1 MSIFFHCT
9 HERGRRLI
17 ALILGIAAVFSLT
30 ACDPT
35 ESKKPYN
42 FVGTIWVCEEEK
54 ACIAVIKQES
64 FGYSYGEIQTEAGVI
79 PITMIYDIANR
90 GRFRDFY
97 EANTPDAID
106 SHKPEPER
114 NLWKGRVEYHTNRFI
129 LQKADEEETYSL
141 FPDEDLPLTF
151 VRYDVPEEDL
161 LPLVPW
167 DAKANLTEGFEPGGL
182 WELTQ
187 EVFKKHPPKRKIQWF
202 NFDLSDFWPDPF
214 GVSDKGL
221 SDAGSDVS

>member
-1 MSIFFHCT
+1 MSIVST
-9 HERGRRLI
+9 HKIGRRLL
-17 ALILGIAAVFSLT
+17 ALILAIATGFFLT

-35 ESKKPYN
+35 ESKKPFN

-54 ACIAVIKQES
+54 ACVAVIKQEN
-64 FGYSYGEIQTEAGVI
+64 FGYSYGEIQTNAGVI
-79 PITMIYDIANR
+79 PITMIYGIANS

-97 EANTPDAID
+97 EADSPDAIY
-106 SHKPEPER
+106 SKKTEPVS
-114 NLWKGRVEYHTNRFI
+114 NLWKGTIEYHTNRFI
-129 LQKADEEETYSL
+129 IKKADEGEAYSL

-151 VRYDVPEEDL
+151 VRYNVPEEDL

-187 EVFKKHPPKRKIQWF
+187 DLLEKYPPKRKIEWF
-202 NFDLSDFWPDPF
+202 NFDLSDLWPDPF
-214 GVSDKGL
+214 GVSERKL
-221 SDAGSDVS
+221 QSPAGEIQP

>member
-1 MSIFFHCT
+1 MSIVST
-9 HERGRRLI
+9 HKIGRRLL
-17 ALILGIAAVFSLT
+17 ALILAIAAGFFLT

-35 ESKKPYN
+35 ESKKPFN

-54 ACIAVIKQES
+54 ACVAVIKQEN
-64 FGYSYGEIQTEAGVI
+64 FGYSYGEIQTNAGVI
-79 PITMIYDIANR
+79 PITMIYGIANS

-97 EANTPDAID
+97 QADSPDAIY
-106 SHKPEPER
+106 SKKTEPVS
-114 NLWKGRVEYHTNRFI
+114 NLWKGTIEYHTNRFI
-129 LQKADEEETYSL
+129 LKKADEGETYSL

-151 VRYDVPEEDL
+151 VRYNVPEEDL

-187 EVFKKHPPKRKIQWF
+187 DLLEKYPPKRKIQWF

-214 GVSDKGL
+214 GVSERKL
-221 SDAGSDVS
+221 QSPAGEIQP

>member
-1 MSIFFHCT
+1 MGILFT
-9 HERGRRLI
+9 HERGRRVI
-17 ALILGIAAVFSLT
+17 ALILATAAVIPLT
-30 ACDPT
+30 GCDPT
-35 ESKKPYN
+35 DPKKPFN
-42 FVGTIWVCEEEK
+42 FPGTIWICVEEN
-54 ACIAVIKQES
+54 ACIAVIKQDN
-64 FGYSYGEIQTEAGVI
+64 FGYSYGEIQTNAGVI

-106 SHKPEPER
+106 SHKPEPEN
-114 NLWKGRVEYHTNRFI
+114 NLWKGRIEYHTNRFI
-129 LQKADEEETYSL
+129 LKKADEEETYSL

-167 DAKANLTEGFEPGGL
+167 DAQANLTEGFEPGGL

-187 EVFKKHPPKRKIQWF
+187 DLLEEHPPKRKIEWF

-214 GVSDKGL
+214 GVSDK
-221 SDAGSDVS
+221 DAADSQPNVS

>member
-1 MSIFFHCT
+1 MGILFI
-9 HERGRRLI
+9 HERGRRVI
-17 ALILGIAAVFSLT
+17 ALILAIATGFFLT

-35 ESKKPYN
+35 ESKKPFN

-54 ACIAVIKQES
+54 ACVAVIKQES
-64 FGYSYGEIQTEAGVI
+64 FGYSYGEIQTDAGVI

-97 EANTPDAID
+97 EADSPDAIY
-106 SHKPEPER
+106 SQKMEPEN
-114 NLWKGRVEYHTNRFI
+114 NLWKGRIEYHTNRFI
-129 LQKADEEETYSL
+129 LKKADEGKVYSL

-151 VRYDVPEEDL
+151 VRYNVPEEDL

-187 EVFKKHPPKRKIQWF
+187 DLLEKYPPKRKIQWF

-214 GVSDKGL
+214 GVSDRKSQSL
-221 SDAGSDVS
+221 ARDAQP

>member
-1 MSIFFHCT
+1 MGILFI
-9 HERGRRLI
+9 HERGRRVI
-17 ALILGIAAVFSLT
+17 ALILAIATGFFLT

-35 ESKKPYN
+35 ESKKPFN

-54 ACIAVIKQES
+54 ACVAVIKQES
-64 FGYSYGEIQTEAGVI
+64 FGYSYGEIQTDAGVI

-97 EANTPDAID
+97 EADSPDAIY
-106 SHKPEPER
+106 SQKMEPEN
-114 NLWKGRVEYHTNRFI
+114 NLWKGRIEYHTNRFI
-129 LQKADEEETYSL
+129 LKKADEGKAYSL

-151 VRYDVPEEDL
+151 VRYNVPEEDL

-187 EVFKKHPPKRKIQWF
+187 DLLEKYPPKRKIQWF

-214 GVSDKGL
+214 GVSDRKSQSL
-221 SDAGSDVS
+221 ARDAQP

>member
-1 MSIFFHCT
+1 MSILST
-9 HERGRRLI
+9 HKIGRRLL
-17 ALILGIAAVFSLT
+17 ALILAIATGFSLT

-42 FVGTIWVCEEEK
+42 FVGTIWVCEEER
-54 ACIAVIKQES
+54 ACVAVIKQES
-64 FGYSYGEIQTEAGVI
+64 FGYSYGEIQTDAGVI
-79 PITMIYDIANR
+79 PITMIYGIANS

-97 EANTPDAID
+97 EANTPDAIY
-106 SHKPEPER
+106 SHKMEPER
-114 NLWKGRVEYHTNRFI
+114 NLWKGRIEYHTNRFI
-129 LQKADEEETYSL
+129 LKKADEGEAYSL

-151 VRYDVPEEDL
+151 VRYNVPEEDL

-187 EVFKKHPPKRKIQWF
+187 DLLEKYPPKRKIQWF

-214 GVSDKGL
+214 GVSDQKL
-221 SDAGSDVS
+221 QSPAGEIQP

>member
-1 MSIFFHCT
+1 MGILFI
-9 HERGRRLI
+9 HERERRI
-17 ALILGIAAVFSLT
+17 ITLILGIVVVFPLT
-30 ACDPT
+30 GCDPT
-35 ESKKPYN
+35 DPKKPFN
-42 FVGTIWVCEEEK
+42 FPGTIWICVEEN
-54 ACIAVIKQES
+54 ACIAVIKQDN
-64 FGYSYGEIQTEAGVI
+64 FGYSYGEIQTDAGVI

-106 SHKPEPER
+106 SQKPEPEN
-114 NLWKGRVEYHTNRFI
+114 NLWKGRIEYHTNRFI
-129 LQKADEEETYSL
+129 LKKADEEETYSL

-167 DAKANLTEGFEPGGL
+167 DAQANLTEGFEPGGL

-187 EVFKKHPPKRKIQWF
+187 DLLEKYPPKRKIQ
-202 NFDLSDFWPDPF
+202 
-214 GVSDKGL
+214 
-221 SDAGSDVS
+221 